1 MHSTPF
7 PIPKQLKLFLII
19 SIAAFATILRI
30 IFVVHIQRLLI
41 SHKHAEHFSCH
52 KSQFMDEMLELV
64 TCRLFVAAGE
74 SSIYCSSGR
83 SCFLPIIACIQ
94 LAYSCKQH
102 RCLSCS
108 SQSMQMRMP
117 LCSGL
122 SILLNLLR
130 SLQPRE
136 LLALGAVPLGSFV
149 FLPMRKWRSS

>member
-1 MHSTPF
+1 
-7 PIPKQLKLFLII
+7 
-19 SIAAFATILRI
+19 
-30 IFVVHIQRLLI
+30 
-41 SHKHAEHFSCH
+41 
-52 KSQFMDEMLELV
+52 MDEMLELV

-122 SILLNLLR
+122 SILLNLLQ

-136 LLALGAVPLGSFV
+136 LLASCTPWVIYFLAYEEMEKFLSILRYVLSSCAVLLQTCQLLAERWELQAWPILLLHMQDLS
-149 FLPMRKWRSS
+149 RSAQEKI